1 MTHTRYSPA
10 NIILLVAG
18 GLIAIFNLFLT
29 VMTAG
34 FGADP
39 VHDFKT
45 FAASCVLVIA
55 LAAAPFYLIAFR
67 WSGIS
72 TVGTWSVTLCCAL
85 ITLVSG
91 ELTHFSGLLI
101 LLTIQSLIMGAINSS
116 SKNRTPEHRDVSERP
131 LS

>member
-18 GLIAIFNLFLT
+18 GLIALFNLFLT

-39 VHDFKT
+39 VHDYKT

-55 LAAAPFYLIAFR
+55 LVSAPLYLIAFR

-72 TVGTWSVTLCCAL
+72 SVGTWSVTLCCAL

-91 ELTHFSGLLI
+91 ELEHFSGLLI
-101 LLTIQSLIMGAINSS
+101 LLAIQSLILGAIHSG
-116 SKNRTPEHRDVSERP
+116 SKERAP
-131 LS
+131 G